1 MLHGSV
7 FRYQCSCIYIE
18 ALAFTGKIDAIAS
31 IVYAAIMTKK
41 TNPSPAA
48 IKAWARLMRVSR
60 QLVERAED
68 ALKDSSLP
76 PLAWYDVLHE
86 LAEAGEGGLRPFQL
100 IEHTLFAQYNVSRL
114 LARLE
119 ADGLVEK
126 LRVADDGRGQTI
138 RITAK
143 GRETRRRMW
152 AVYGRSIA
160 ELVGARLS
168 DDDLDTLAALL
179 GRLRHPA
186 APE

>member
-1 MLHGSV
+1 
-7 FRYQCSCIYIE
+7 
-18 ALAFTGKIDAIAS
+18 
-31 IVYAAIMTKK
+31 MTEKA
-41 TNPSPAA
+41 TPSPEA

-60 QLVERAED
+60 QLVESAED
-68 ALKDSSLP
+68 ALKEGGLP

-100 IEHTLFAQYNVSRL
+100 TERTLFAQYNISRL

-126 LRVADDGRGQTI
+126 LPVADDGRGQTI
-138 RITAK
+138 RISAK

-168 DDDLDTLAALL
+168 ADELNIVSALL
-179 GRLRHPA
+179 GRLRHPPA
-186 APE
+186 GN

>member
-1 MLHGSV
+1 
-7 FRYQCSCIYIE
+7 
-18 ALAFTGKIDAIAS
+18 
-31 IVYAAIMTKK
+31 MTEKA
-41 TNPSPAA
+41 TPSPEA

-60 QLVERAED
+60 QLVESVED
-68 ALKDSSLP
+68 ALKEGGLP

-100 IEHTLFAQYNVSRL
+100 IERTLFAQYNISRL

-126 LRVADDGRGQTI
+126 LSVTDDGRGQTI

-152 AVYGRSIA
+152 TVYGRSIA
-160 ELVGARLS
+160 ELVGGKLS
-168 DDDLDTLAALL
+168 ADELKMMSTLL
-179 GRLRHPA
+179 GRLRDP
-186 APE
+186 PVLD

>member
-1 MLHGSV
+1 
-7 FRYQCSCIYIE
+7 
-18 ALAFTGKIDAIAS
+18 
-31 IVYAAIMTKK
+31 MTDKA
-41 TNPSPAA
+41 TPSPAA
-48 IKAWARLMRVSR
+48 IKAWARLIRVSR
-60 QLVERAED
+60 QLTEGAED
-68 ALKDSSLP
+68 ALKEGGVP

-100 IEHTLFAQYNVSRL
+100 IERTLFAQYNISRL

-143 GRETRRRMW
+143 GRETRRKMW

-168 DDDLDTLAALL
+168 ATELDTLSHLL
-179 GRLRHPA
+179 GQLRRPA
-186 APE
+186 IAK

>member
-1 MLHGSV
+1 
-7 FRYQCSCIYIE
+7 
-18 ALAFTGKIDAIAS
+18 
-31 IVYAAIMTKK
+31 MTEKA
-41 TNPSPAA
+41 TPSPEA
-48 IKAWARLMRVSR
+48 ITAWARLMRVSR
-60 QLVERAED
+60 QLVENAED
-68 ALKDSSLP
+68 ALKESGLP

-100 IEHTLFAQYNVSRL
+100 IERTLFAQYNISRL

-126 LRVADDGRGQTI
+126 LPVADDGRGQTI

-160 ELVGARLS
+160 DLVGGKLS
-168 DDDLDTLAALL
+168 ADELKMMSALL
-179 GRLRHPA
+179 GRLRDLA
-186 APE
+186 VLD

>member
-1 MLHGSV
+1 M
-7 FRYQCSCIYIE
+7 
-18 ALAFTGKIDAIAS
+18 TGIP
-31 IVYAAIMTKK
+31 T
-41 TNPSPAA
+41 PPA

-60 QLVERAED
+60 QLLERAED
-68 ALKDSSLP
+68 ALKDSGLP

-100 IEHTLFAQYNVSRL
+100 TERTLFAQYNISRL

-126 LRVADDGRGQTI
+126 LPVADDGRGQTV
-138 RITAK
+138 RVTDK

-160 ELVGARLS
+160 ELVGSRLS
-168 DDDLDTLAALL
+168 NDELDALSALL
-179 GRLRHPA
+179 GRLRVPP

>member
-1 MLHGSV
+1 
-7 FRYQCSCIYIE
+7 
-18 ALAFTGKIDAIAS
+18 
-31 IVYAAIMTKK
+31 MTEKA
-41 TNPSPAA
+41 TPSPEA
-48 IKAWARLMRVSR
+48 ITAWARLMRVSR

-68 ALKDSSLP
+68 TLKESGLP

-100 IEHTLFAQYNVSRL
+100 IERTLFAQYNISRQ

-126 LRVADDGRGQTI
+126 LPVADDGRGQTI

-160 ELVGARLS
+160 ELVGAKLS
-168 DDDLDTLAALL
+168 ADELKMMSALL
-179 GRLRHPA
+179 GRLRDP
-186 APE
+186 PVLD

>member
-1 MLHGSV
+1 M
-7 FRYQCSCIYIE
+7 
-18 ALAFTGKIDAIAS
+18 TGIP
-31 IVYAAIMTKK
+31 T
-41 TNPSPAA
+41 PPA

-60 QLVERAED
+60 QLLERAED
-68 ALKDSSLP
+68 ALKDSGLP

-100 IEHTLFAQYNVSRL
+100 TERTLFAQYNISRL

-126 LRVADDGRGQTI
+126 LPVADDGRGQTV
-138 RITAK
+138 RLTDK

-160 ELVGARLS
+160 ELVGSRLS
-168 DDDLDTLAALL
+168 NDELDALSALL
-179 GRLRHPA
+179 GRLRVPP